1 MLKKGGRKVTVAIFE
16 GSEILSVWPG
26 YHDSIFGVSLDVG
39 STTVAA
45 CLSDL
50 SSGDVIASATQ

>member
-1 MLKKGGRKVTVAIFE
+1 M
-16 GSEILSVWPG
+16 WPG
-26 YHDSIFGVSLDVG
+26 YHDSIFGVSLDIG

-50 SSGDVIASATQ
+50 SSGDVITSVNTMNPQIRFGEDLMSRCHLR